1 LLSYWLVS
9 CGSYGFSTSGSAL
22 IRSVLCFSSLGT
34 TVEIE
39 KLYSGRVPSLHES
52 M

>member
-1 LLSYWLVS
+1 
-9 CGSYGFSTSGSAL
+9 L
-22 IRSVLCFSSLGT
+22 ILSVLRFSSLGT

-39 KLYSGRVPSLHES
+39 NLYPGRVPSLHES